1 MIEPLSKDNYDSW
14 RLQMEALL
22 VKTDALPY
30 VEGAIL
36 KPEPESGAS
45 NALGITTWNL
55 ANRSTLGPK
64 TWPLTYSP
72 KHCLLP
78 NTNRVYL
85 RWGFWLKTRSDNT
98 CHFEWGCWNMA
109 KSHYYCIT
117 IVRNIKSYNV
127 HQVYRWYKYCIVV
140 HVYEKT

>member
-64 TWPLTYSP
+64 T
-72 KHCLLP
+72 
-78 NTNRVYL
+78 
-85 RWGFWLKTRSDNT
+85 
-98 CHFEWGCWNMA
+98 
-109 KSHYYCIT
+109 
-117 IVRNIKSYNV
+117 
-127 HQVYRWYKYCIVV
+127 
-140 HVYEKT
+140 